1 MGKSSDLGKMW
12 AALFRLRSVI
22 QAHTL
27 YPALS
32 EATKMAWVTSARNVS
47 ALILVLIVARGAFL
61 IDPRFT
67 VLLLPPFL
75 VYYTQEHP
83 GWYNELPVVRYIAN
97 MFGNIQ
103 STFGDWG
110 FRLFMVIAGLLGGYF
125 FSRMM

>member
-1 MGKSSDLGKMW
+1 
-12 AALFRLRSVI
+12 
-22 QAHTL
+22 
-27 YPALS
+27 
-32 EATKMAWVTSARNVS
+32 MAWVTSARNVS